1 MPPLKTI
8 GLVSLGC
15 AKNAVDLQV
24 MAGHL
29 RKAGFELASHPDLAD
44 VVLVNTCAF
53 IEPAR
58 EEAAA

>member
-1 MPPLKTI
+1 MTI

-29 RKAGFELASHPDLAD
+29 VKAGFLSLIH
-44 VVLVNTCAF
+44 
-53 IEPAR
+53 I
-58 EEAAA
+58 